1 MNMNISMKAGSVPFL
16 QQFGSAGMLKST
28 KDKLERQQNMQS
40 KVDFFEAQKK
50 NLRETECDSLEGIAK
65 KLEKIHYYN
74 DQIDAAKQEYNNSQ
88 MFHTL
93 DEAKE
98 AGEKIA
104 KAAEKNKP
112 KTKEERKKDMRE
124 EALGTEEEKST
135 LTELTEQLTELKESL
150 MEESEE
156 SLEQLKKTA
165 DMLETDMLETEM
177 PVLTEGAIEEEK
189 YLKYRPIDVKV

>member
-1 MNMNISMKAGSVPFL
+1 
-16 QQFGSAGMLKST
+16 
-28 KDKLERQQNMQS
+28 MQS

-50 NLRETECDSLEGIAK
+50 NLKETECDSLESIAK

-88 MFHTL
+88 MLHIL

-124 EALGTEEEKST
+124 EALGTDEEKST
-135 LTELTEQLTELKESL
+135 LTELTEQLTELTES
-150 MEESEE
+150 MVEESEE
-156 SLEQLKKTA
+156 SLEQLK
-165 DMLETDMLETEM
+165 EM
-177 PVLTEGAIEEEK
+177 TKLPDSELPVSVEEVIAEE
-189 YLKYRPIDVKV
+189 YLKVRYRPLDVKI